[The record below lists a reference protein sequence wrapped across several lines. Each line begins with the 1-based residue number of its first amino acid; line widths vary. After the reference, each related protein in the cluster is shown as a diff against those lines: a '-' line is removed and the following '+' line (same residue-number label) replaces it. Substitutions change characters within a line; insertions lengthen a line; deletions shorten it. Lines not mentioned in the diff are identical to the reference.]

1 MTTPFEPAGAR
12 QTGAET
18 GGTATTGL
26 KQDVKNQIGEVKN
39 RIADQA
45 RNTVQQAREK
55 AASTVNE
62 RKGELA
68 GSVTSVAG
76 AVRGATDQLRGEG
89 HDHIAGYT
97 EALAEQADRV
107 ARYLRD
113 TDLNR
118 VRDDVEDLARRQP
131 ALVIGGALLLGLLAA
146 RFFKSSERRRQENLP
161 SVRSQWDDY
170 YPDEY
175 ATGGFDATAY

>member
-1 MTTPFEPAGAR
+1 MTTPFESGGA
-12 QTGAET
+12 QQSGAQQ
-18 GGTATTGL
+18 GGTATAGL
-26 KQDVKNQIGEVKN
+26 KQDLKDQVGEAKN

-45 RNTVQQAREK
+45 RNTVQQARDK

-62 RKGELA
+62 RKGQLA

-89 HDHIAGYT
+89 HDRIAGYT

-118 VRDDVEDLARRQP
+118 VRDDIEDLARRQP
-131 ALVIGGALLLGLLAA
+131 ALVIGGALLLGVLAA
-146 RFFKSSERRRQENLP
+146 RFLKSSDRRTHENLP
-161 SVRSQWDDY
+161 AVRSQWDDY

>member
-1 MTTPFEPAGAR
+1 MTTPFESGGAS
-12 QTGAET
+12 QSGAQQS
-18 GGTATTGL
+18 GTATGL
-26 KQDVKNQIGEVKN
+26 KEDVKEQIGEARN

-89 HDHIAGYT
+89 HDRIAGYT

-113 TDLNR
+113 TDLNK

-131 ALVIGGALLLGLLAA
+131 ALVIGGALLLGVLAA
-146 RFFKSSERRRQENLP
+146 RFFKSSERRNERLP
-161 SVRSQWDDY
+161 AVRNQWDQY

>member
-1 MTTPFEPAGAR
+1 MTTPFEPGGAQQAGA
-12 QTGAET
+12 EK
-18 GGTATTGL
+18 GGTATGL
-26 KQDVKNQIGEVKN
+26 KQDVKNQIGEAKN

-89 HDHIAGYT
+89 HDRIAGYT

-118 VRDDVEDLARRQP
+118 VRDDIEDLARRQP
-131 ALVIGGALLLGLLAA
+131 ALVIGGALLLGVLAA
-146 RFFKSSERRRQENLP
+146 RFFKSSERRGQENLP
-161 SVRSQWDDY
+161 AVRSQWDDY